1 MHNGTYVW
9 ETRVLHSLMYLLVLP
24 LKPTELPPT
33 VLPIY
38 VPLWSEILHFKY
50 YMTVMSVRIT
60 RKRSSD
66 LILLDNQK
74 PVPHNE
80 KNFKVYLCIERIP
93 SAV

>member
-1 MHNGTYVW
+1 
-9 ETRVLHSLMYLLVLP
+9 
-24 LKPTELPPT
+24 
-33 VLPIY
+33 
-38 VPLWSEILHFKY
+38 
-50 YMTVMSVRIT
+50 MSVRIT

-80 KNFKVYLCIERIP
+80 KNFKVYLYIERIP